1 MDISYWIFIL
11 IAYLV
16 SQWFKRRFRRP
27 VPDEVEPQEL
37 PRNQEIPEW
46 LRNLGFDEFI
56 KEADEKEEVE
66 ELFEQLDEEAEEAV
80 ELQEPIEVVEEEPL
94 SQPEQPPDQGEGPR
108 TEPLW
113 KREWK
118 RASAP
123 TVKRNVA
130 HPILQ
135 YFNSPQNLQ
144 KIILMREILGSPR
157 ARQRH
162 RYRPFY

>member
-27 VPDEVEPQEL
+27 VPDEVEPQA
-37 PRNQEIPEW
+37 PPGNQEIPDW

-80 ELQEPIEVVEEEPL
+80 ELQEPIEVVEEESL

-108 TEPLW
+108 TEPIW
-113 KREWK
+113 KREL
-118 RASAP
+118 
-123 TVKRNVA
+123 NG
-130 HPILQ
+130 H
-135 YFNSPQNLQ
+135 
-144 KIILMREILGSPR
+144 
-157 ARQRH
+157 
-162 RYRPFY
+162 

>member
-27 VPDEVEPQEL
+27 VPDEVEPQA
-37 PRNQEIPEW
+37 PPGNQEIPDW

>member
-27 VPDEVEPQEL
+27 VPDEVEPQA
-37 PRNQEIPEW
+37 PPGNQEIPDW

-56 KEADEKEEVE
+56 KEPDEKEEVE

-80 ELQEPIEVVEEEPL
+80 ELQEPIEVVEEESL

-108 TEPLW
+108 TEPIW
-113 KREWK
+113 KRKWTM
-118 RASAP
+118 APVP

-130 HPILQ
+130 HSILQ
-135 YFNSPQNLQ
+135 YFDSPQNLQ
-144 KIILMREILGSPR
+144 NIILMREILGSPR